1 VLVHL
6 RVQTREGERFHDC
19 LGVGTQWAR
28 EVSVSYYR
36 GRVAVITGAGSG
48 IGRALALDL
57 AARGARI
64 ALLDQDAGTV
74 GETARRCKN
83 AGTQVRADTVDVTD
97 RPALA
102 SWAES
107 VLRQFGHV
115 DLVICAAGVIHT
127 GSLLTSEPGDV
138 DRVIN
143 VNVLGVFS
151 TVKLFLPHLASGGHI
166 VTFSSG
172 FGLVGAPLYTAYCA
186 SKFAVRGLSEAL
198 GLEMALGG
206 HPVSVTCVIPG
217 GIRTPI
223 MRKGSFAADVDAAAV
238 IAGFNGRVARMDP
251 DRAASVILR
260 GVQRR
265 RPRVLVGV
273 DARGVSAVA
282 RSAASTYQYLG
293 SSLLRR
299 RRRKESGR

>member
-1 VLVHL
+1 MS
-6 RVQTREGERFHDC
+6 D
-19 LGVGTQWAR
+19 AR

-64 ALLDQDAGTV
+64 ALLDRDAGTV
-74 GETARRCKN
+74 GETERQCKN
-83 AGTQVRADTVDVTD
+83 AGIQVRADTVDVTD

-102 SWAES
+102 SWAKS
-107 VLRQFGHV
+107 VLRQFGHI

-143 VNVLGVFS
+143 VNVLGVVS

-217 GIRTPI
+217 GNPHTDHAEGQLCGRRGRGCGHRRVQWAGRTD
-223 MRKGSFAADVDAAAV
+223 GSRSGGVRHLARRAAPAAAG
-238 IAGFNGRVARMDP
+238 AG
-251 DRAASVILR
+251 
-260 GVQRR
+260 
-265 RPRVLVGV
+265 
-273 DARGVSAVA
+273 
-282 RSAASTYQYLG
+282 
-293 SSLLRR
+293 RR
-299 RRRKESGR
+299 RRAGRLGGGALSGQHLSVPGIFAAAADAPQEKQALV